1 MTHSPIGGIGKTVG
15 GIEIS
20 VGGIE
25 NSIGGIGKT
34 VGGIGKTSLPAVIR
48 SLDDERSTRRLKGLK
63 VSPAG
68 LHVERTK
75 PTGRTTGLNVER
87 TKPTRSTTSNDDYSG
102 KLGWDSDDWSDS
114 EE

>member
-34 VGGIGKTSLPAVIR
+34 VGGIGKTSQPAVIR

-68 LHVERTK
+68 LHVERM
-75 PTGRTTGLNVER
+75 TTA
-87 TKPTRSTTSNDDYSG
+87 RSPAC
-102 KLGWDSDDWSDS
+102 LGNFSRGVAPPAKG
-114 EE
+114 